1 MAPRNLYGGCLI
13 QHPIDV
19 LEHDSFE
26 TTLPEH
32 TSVSQLDPVTLTS
45 YDLLP
50 TRGQTETIV
59 VPGACIPP
67 FT

>member
-1 MAPRNLYGGCLI
+1 MAPRNLYEGCLI
-13 QHPIDV
+13 QHPIGV
-19 LEHDSFE
+19 LEHSSFE
-26 TTLPEH
+26 NTHPED
-32 TSVSQLDPVTLTS
+32 TSVSQLDPITLTS

-59 VPGACIPP
+59 VPGAC